1 MSPGRLS
8 ELSPLTEANCDSNF
22 KAGKKKMLSK
32 DYYRTEHNMWL
43 EHTCRILPVLKLE
56 LTSSSHTL
64 LLPLCLLSSHVC
76 SSLTCLEKNTLRR
89 IPAPDERNGTFQMLY
104 YNVNESY
111 DPMCF

>member
-1 MSPGRLS
+1 
-8 ELSPLTEANCDSNF
+8 
-22 KAGKKKMLSK
+22 
-32 DYYRTEHNMWL
+32 MWL

-64 LLPLCLLSSHVC
+64 LLPLCLLSSHVS